1 MVEAEGQEAYMVV
14 VQEIEMLLAEG
25 LVVEW
30 ELELVAFGD
39 QKEPNG
45 TMKMVFVGWTFFR
58 NTPHNREP
66 PLD

>member
-14 VQEIEMLLAEG
+14 EQEIEMLLAEG
-25 LVVEW
+25 LVV
-30 ELELVAFGD
+30 ELVAFGD

>member
-14 VQEIEMLLAEG
+14 EQEIEMLLAEG
-25 LVVEW
+25 LVVEL

-45 TMKMVFVGWTFFR
+45 TMKMVFVG
-58 NTPHNREP
+58 
-66 PLD
+66 